1 MNSLSYMEKLLDG
14 VKVEWKPLGL
24 VTDYEQPTKYL
35 VTSTNYS
42 DASPSDWPRGCPLHR
57 PKDK

>member
-42 DASPSDWPRGCPLHR
+42 DASPSDWPRGCP
-57 PKDK
+57 